1 MKNLISKIVLI
12 PALIVALGWCTYK
25 AVHMYDRRA
34 DGFTFE
40 KIHSRLSYNPEWAVV
55 VKKEE
60 LDQANEILKQP
71 FKYLGKGFQCYAFE
85 SIDGNYV
92 LKFFR
97 HQRLRLP
104 DFVASFP
111 DLPLVKDYKANK
123 EIDFQ
128 KRIRYL
134 FNGMKTGFANA
145 RHETAFLYVHL
156 NKTEG
161 LHNSVTIF
169 DKIGRKYVVELDKVE
184 FLLQRKARLIKPTL
198 NELMAAGKVD
208 EAKQRID
215 QIFELFVTC
224 SKKGIHDS
232 DGALIRKDNLGYLED
247 RCIYID
253 AGKLSIK
260 RSIQT
265 KEGFTRDLKRLRPLE
280 KWLEDTHPALAA
292 RFVEKRDEVIRDF

>member
-1 MKNLISKIVLI
+1 MKNLLYKILLI
-12 PALIVALGWCTYK
+12 PVVLAGFGWCTYK
-25 AVHMYDRRA
+25 VVHMYDRRA

-40 KIHSRLSYNPEWAVV
+40 KIHSKLAFNPEWEVTV
-55 VKKEE
+55 QKEE

-71 FKYLGKGFQCYAFE
+71 FHYLGKGFQCYAFE
-85 SIDGNYV
+85 SADGRYV

-104 DFVASFP
+104 DFVSSFP
-111 DLPLVKDYKANK
+111 DFPLVKEYKANK

-161 LHNSVTIF
+161 QHGVVNIS

-198 NELMAAGKVD
+198 NELMAAGKVED
-208 EAKQRID
+208 AKRRID
-215 QIFELFVTC
+215 QIFELFVNCT
-224 SKKGIHDS
+224 KKGIHDS

-247 RCIYID
+247 RAIYID
-253 AGKLSIK
+253 AGKLSVK

-280 KWLEDTHPALAA
+280 KWLEEQHPVLAQ
-292 RFVEKRDEVIRDF
+292 RFVEKRDEVVRDF